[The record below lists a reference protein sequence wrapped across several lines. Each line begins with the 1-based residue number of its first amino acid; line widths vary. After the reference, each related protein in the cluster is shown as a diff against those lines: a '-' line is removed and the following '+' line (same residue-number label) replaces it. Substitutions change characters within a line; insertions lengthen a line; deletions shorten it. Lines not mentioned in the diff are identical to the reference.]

1 MRRQV
6 TVTVADSHAG
16 AVADVAELLAR
27 AGMEVA
33 QVLAAI
39 GVITGAVD
47 DELRAAIEAVPG
59 VAAVQ
64 EQSDFQLAPP
74 DADVQ

>member
-1 MRRQV
+1 MRRHV

-16 AVADVAELLAR
+16 AVADVAEQLAR
-27 AGMEVA
+27 AGLEVD

-47 DELRAAIEAVPG
+47 DELLAAIEAVPG